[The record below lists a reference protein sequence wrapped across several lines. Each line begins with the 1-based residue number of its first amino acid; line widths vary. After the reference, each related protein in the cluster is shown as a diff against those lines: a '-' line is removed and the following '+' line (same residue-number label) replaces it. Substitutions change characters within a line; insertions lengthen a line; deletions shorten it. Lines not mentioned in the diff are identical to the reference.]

1 MSSVQK
7 FRLAFIKDLMDQAE
21 SISMTSKEATYLSSA
36 LISKAEVNKFFQNV
50 LVMSVVDYVITN
62 REYAYTIERHH
73 LYLGGRNEEGNS
85 FLNYETCDTLSQVD
99 LLDKP
104 EYFGR
109 YYLMLSEMVS
119 HE

>member
-1 MSSVQK
+1 
-7 FRLAFIKDLMDQAE
+7 MDQAE

-36 LISKAEVNKFFQNV
+36 LVTKAEMHKFFQHV

-62 REYAYTIERHH
+62 QEYAYTIERHH

-85 FLNYETCDTLSQVD
+85 FLNYESCDTLSQLD
-99 LLDKP
+99 LLSKP
-104 EYFGR
+104 ECFGR

>member
-1 MSSVQK
+1 MSTALLTK
-7 FRLAFIKDLMDQAE
+7 AE
-21 SISMTSKEATYLSSA
+21 SQ
-36 LISKAEVNKFFQNV
+36 KFFQHM

-85 FLNYETCDTLSQVD
+85 FLNYESCDTLSQTD
-99 LLDKP
+99 LLGKP

-109 YYLMLSEMVS
+109 YYLMLSEMMS